1 MSTDLHIE
9 EHRRHLKLARY
20 GIPGIILIFY
30 VTAAMGFSFTPD
42 GTFLGLQWVHSVTE
56 GLGFHGFAP
65 MPGAG
70 SPSPLWVLLISIG
83 SALHLDPVLLA
94 KILSLS
100 FCCAAIFLSYLVAH
114 DITSDP
120 LLALCVALL
129 VATNGLLLQT
139 APSGTP
145 HAIFAVAVLGAL
157 FSTLRSDYLLASIAL
172 GLASLL
178 AWQAAALVIP
188 FIGHVWLSSRNRS
201 QRLRTLSGAYVAL
214 TALAA
219 PWVIYAA
226 RHSAPWLTELPPS
239 ALALAN
245 TPTGWIALAILGIGC
260 LVECVALLVLDFFR
274 DASGRQHLL
283 ILVWLL
289 WLAACAL
296 LWDAG
301 FLLAA
306 LPIAAAYCLAS
317 VRLLAYRI
325 GWERHAVA
333 ATFVLTA
340 LLLFFNQA
348 DLGNGRRAA
357 MADAESAV
365 KVQTTL
371 ASRVRNAVPEEA
383 SLGAEWPGLIGY
395 VAARPVT
402 PLPPGA
408 RPWTDFAITSERPI
422 AGYTALYGGANA
434 GPVPGTLDRSRFL
447 LWKRQ

>member
-1 MSTDLHIE
+1 MSTDAHIE

-20 GIPGIILIFY
+20 GVPGIILIFY
-30 VTAAMGFSFTPD
+30 ITAAMGFSFTPD
-42 GTFLGLQWVHSVTE
+42 GTFLGLQWVHGITQ

-65 MPGAG
+65 MPGSG
-70 SPSPLWVLLISIG
+70 SPSPLWVMLVSIG
-83 SALHLDPVLLA
+83 TQLHLNPILLA

-100 FCCAAIFLSYLVAH
+100 FCCAAIFLSYLLAY
-114 DITSDP
+114 DITNDP

-157 FSTLRSDYLLASIAL
+157 FSTLRSDYLLASISL
-172 GLASLL
+172 GLACLL
-178 AWQAAALVIP
+178 AWQAVVLVIP
-188 FIGHVWLSSRNRS
+188 FVGHIWLSARTRS
-201 QRLRTLSGAYVAL
+201 QRLRVLSGAYVAL
-214 TALAA
+214 TALMA
-219 PWVIYAA
+219 PWVIYAL
-226 RHSAPWLTELPPS
+226 RHDIPWLTELPPS
-239 ALALAN
+239 AIALAN
-245 TPTGWIALAILGIGC
+245 TDTGWIALTILGAGC
-260 LVECVALLVLDFFR
+260 LIECVALLVLDFFR
-274 DASGRQHLL
+274 DASARHHLL
-283 ILVWLL
+283 ILGWLL

-296 LWDAG
+296 LWDPG

-306 LPIAAAYCLAS
+306 LPLAAAYALAS
-317 VRLLAYRI
+317 ARLLAYRL
-325 GWERHAVA
+325 GKERHAVA

-357 MADAESAV
+357 MADAENAV
-365 KVQTTL
+365 QVQITL
-371 ASRVRNAVPEEA
+371 ASKVKGAVPDEA

-402 PLPPGA
+402 PLLPGSQ
-408 RPWTDFAITSERPI
+408 PWTDFAITSERPI
-422 AGYTALYGGANA
+422 AGYTALYSGANSS
-434 GPVPGTLDRSRFL
+434 GLPGALDRSRFL